1 MKKVSFIM
9 ALAVA
14 AGLASCTAQS
24 PKATL
29 TTDVD
34 SLSYAFGM
42 ARTEGLDQY
51 LMQQGVDSALM
62 GEFLKGFNAGTKKTS
77 QKDVAYM
84 MGQQIGQM
92 VSKNWVEALNR
103 ELFGANDS
111 VNTVSREQMLAGFLA
126 GVVKDYNVMQKD
138 IAMM

>member
-9 ALAVA
+9 VLAVA

-62 GEFLKGFNAGTKKTS
+62 GEFLKGFNAGTKKPARKT
-77 QKDVAYM
+77 
-84 MGQQIGQM
+84 
-92 VSKNWVEALNR
+92 WP
-103 ELFGANDS
+103 
-111 VNTVSREQMLAGFLA
+111 T
-126 GVVKDYNVMQKD
+126 
-138 IAMM
+138 